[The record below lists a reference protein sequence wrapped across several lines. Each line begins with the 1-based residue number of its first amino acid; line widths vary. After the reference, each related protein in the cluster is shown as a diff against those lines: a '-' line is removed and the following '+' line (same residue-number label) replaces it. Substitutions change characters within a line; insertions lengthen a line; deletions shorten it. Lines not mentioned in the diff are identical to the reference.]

1 MFTGLIEEIG
11 TLVEARAFAGGRR
24 FRVSAPGI
32 AAELAPGE
40 SVACN
45 GVCLTVERCA
55 QGAFTTAA
63 VHETLR
69 RTTAG
74 RWRRGSRLHLERA
87 LRADGRFGGHLVQG
101 HVDGMGRVVQAG
113 RLRSEFALT
122 VRVPAALRRYLVAKG
137 SLAVEGVSL
146 TIGELRGDACRLYLI
161 PETYARTRL
170 AHLKPGEPVNL
181 EVDLTAKYIEALLPA
196 RDRDR
201 RGAPPITGVEA

>member
-11 TLVEARAFAGGRR
+11 TLIEARAFAGGRR
-24 FRVSAPGI
+24 LRVSAPGI
-32 AAELAPGE
+32 AGGLAPGE

-45 GVCLTVERCA
+45 GVCLTVERCDA
-55 QGAFTTAA
+55 GAFTVAA

-87 LRADGRFGGHLVQG
+87 MRADGRFGGHLVQG
-101 HVDGMGRVVQAG
+101 HVDGMGRVVRAG
-113 RLRSEFALT
+113 RLGSEFALT

-146 TIGELRGDACRLYLI
+146 TVGELHGDACRLYLV
-161 PETYARTRL
+161 PETCARTRL
-170 AHLKPGEPVNL
+170 ALLLPGEPVNL

-196 RDRDR
+196 RVRDR
-201 RGAPPITGVEA
+201 REATRVTGDEA